1 MSKNIIYYFTG
12 TGNSLAVARSI
23 GSSMTEVAV
32 IPMLKEDA
40 HTYIDAH
47 TESVG
52 LIYPIHVNSVPHAV
66 IHFIQ
71 KLKVPPSCF
80 FYAVTTHGGIPGMSG
95 LYLNKILKKQGINL
109 EAYHEIEMLN
119 NTPKG
124 IAPKFLMRLNWELD
138 ITPIKVDQNLSA
150 TQIEINRIIKDI
162 KDRKETTL
170 QKPPRGTRRMLYWLM
185 QIMWLVSNPS
195 KNKLQFLVD
204 DSCIGCGICEQV
216 CTTKRIKMDGERP
229 KWVHDEC
236 NFCYACFNYC
246 PKEAIG
252 VKYYTKKL
260 GRYHHPDIS
269 AQDIAA
275 QTKQGTHVSFY

>member
-23 GSSMTEVAV
+23 SSAMTDVV
-32 IPMLKEDA
+32 LIPMLKEDA
-40 HTYIDAH
+40 LTYIDTH
-47 TESVG
+47 TESIG
-52 LIYPIHVNSVPHAV
+52 LIYPIHVNALPHAV

-71 KLKVPPSCF
+71 KIHLLSMTYI
-80 FYAVTTHGGIPGMSG
+80 YAVATHGGIPGMSG
-95 LYLNKILKKQGINL
+95 LYLNKILKKQGIDL
-109 EAYHEIEMLN
+109 KTYYEIEMLN

-124 IAPKFLMRLNWELD
+124 IAPKFLMRLNWELE
-138 ITPIKVDQNLSA
+138 ITPEEVEHKLSVMKIK
-150 TQIEINRIIKDI
+150 IENIVKGITDKE
-162 KDRKETTL
+162 ETTL
-170 QKPPRGTRRMLYWLM
+170 QKPPSGTRRMMYWMM
-185 QIMWLVSNPS
+185 QIMWLISNPS
-195 KNKLQFLVD
+195 KYKLQFLVD
-204 DSCIGCGICEQV
+204 DSCNGCGICQQV
-216 CTTKRIKMDGERP
+216 CVTKRIKMNEDKPE
-229 KWVHDEC
+229 WVHDYC

-275 QTKQGTHVSFY
+275 QIK

>member
-1 MSKNIIYYFTG
+1 MSKNIIFYFTG

-23 GSSMTEVAV
+23 CSVMTDVTL

-47 TESVG
+47 TESIG
-52 LIYPIHVNSVPHAV
+52 LIYPIHVNALPHAV

-71 KLKVPPSCF
+71 KIQLPSDVY
-80 FYAVTTHGGIPGMSG
+80 FYAVATHGGIPGMSG
-95 LYLNKILKKQGINL
+95 LYLNKTLKKQGIDL
-109 EAYHEIEMLN
+109 KTYYEIEMLN

-124 IAPKFLMRLNWELD
+124 IAPKFLMRLKWELD
-138 ITPIKVDQNLSA
+138 ITPEKVEQKLSA
-150 TQIEINRIIKDI
+150 MKIKIENIVKGITDKE
-162 KDRKETTL
+162 ETTL
-170 QKPPRGTRRMLYWLM
+170 QKPPSGTRRMMYWMM
-185 QIMWLVSNPS
+185 QIMWLMSNPS
-195 KNKLQFLVD
+195 KYKLQFLVD
-204 DSCIGCGICEQV
+204 DSCNGCGICEQV
-216 CTTKRIKMDGERP
+216 CVTQRIKMKEDKP
-229 KWVHDEC
+229 KWVHNNC

-260 GRYHHPDIS
+260 GRYHHPEIS

-275 QTKQGTHVSFY
+275 QIK